1 MTNHKP
7 SQLQPLESIAEAL
20 ATQGWTVTRNFIPAD
35 LVRQLGEEALE
46 LFEAGK
52 LRAAGI
58 GTGDR
63 HRVDPA
69 IRSDQTLWLDPLATS
84 RAQRDCLSAFDALR
98 LTLNRELQLGLF
110 ELEAH
115 FAAYPPA
122 AFYRRHRDQQTGSDT
137 RVVSCVLYLNSDW
150 NADDG
155 GQLRLYLDSGD
166 YQDVMPEGGTLV
178 CFMSERFWHEVL
190 PAARVRLSLTGWFR
204 RRGSGHYD
212 YKGLHY
218 R

>member
-7 SQLQPLESIAEAL
+7 SRLHPLESIADAL
-20 ATQGWTVTRNFIPAD
+20 ATQGWSVTENFIPAD
-35 LVRQLGEEALE
+35 LIRELSDEALGLSE
-46 LFEAGK
+46 GGRLHQ
-52 LRAAGI
+52 AGI

-69 IRSDQTLWLDPLATS
+69 IRSDQTLWLDPLAAS
-84 RAQRDCLSAFDALR
+84 QAQRKCLSAFDALR

-110 ELEAH
+110 EFEAH
-115 FAAYPPA
+115 FAAYPPG
-122 AFYRRHRDQQTGSDT
+122 AFYRRHRDQQTGPNA

-150 NADDG
+150 KGDDG
-155 GQLRLYLDSGD
+155 GQLRLYLGPEQSAN
-166 YQDVMPEGGTLV
+166 YQDVSPEGGTLV

-204 RRGSGHYD
+204 RRGSV
-212 YKGLHY
+212 
-218 R
+218 

>member
-1 MTNHKP
+1 VTNHKP

-20 ATQGWTVTRNFIPAD
+20 ATQGWSVTRNFIPAD

-69 IRSDQTLWLDPLATS
+69 IRSDQTLWLDPSAAS
-84 RAQRDCLSAFDALR
+84 RAQRECLSAFDALR

-115 FAAYPPA
+115 FAAYPA
-122 AFYRRHRDQQTGSDT
+122 GAFYRRHRDQQTGSSG

-150 NADDG
+150 RDADG
-155 GQLRLYLDSGD
+155 GQLRLYLDPKRSAN
-166 YQDVMPEGGTLV
+166 YQDVLPEGGTLV

-190 PAARVRLSLTGWFR
+190 PATRVRLSLTGWFR
-204 RRGSGHYD
+204 RRGSG
-212 YKGLHY
+212 
-218 R
+218 